1 MLGNLVSA
9 IRRNHALEHGT
20 VMLMIN
26 RLGSG
31 LRLAGRATPD
41 GFYIYGA
48 VPTDVLTDCAYEALA
63 RFKSGEAGLAVTPL
77 CGTNIAVGGVLA
89 GLGAALALRGGPRIT
104 RLPNAFTAAAFGIVA
119 AQPVGRLVQ
128 QHLTTRAD
136 LDDVE
141 IANVRRGLGGRVHKV
156 VTRSGPLP
164 TRETA

>member
-1 MLGNLVSA
+1 MIGGLISS

-41 GFYIYGA
+41 GFYIYGN
-48 VPTDVLTDCAYEALA
+48 VPTDALTDCAYEALA
-63 RFKSGEAGLAVTPL
+63 RFKSGESGLAVTPL

-89 GLGAALALRGGPRIT
+89 GLGAAVALRSGPRLT

-119 AQPVGRLVQ
+119 AQPLGRLVQ

-141 IANVRRGLGGRVHKV
+141 ITGIRRGLGGRVHKV
-156 VTRSGPLP
+156 VTRQTAAPS
-164 TRETA
+164 RETS